1 MISPNKLL
9 VFRDRDCTLF
19 SRLEVGL
26 WESQL
31 TKNPVRKSQIAI
43 EYCYIYRDENPKAH
57 VFWIYAGTKAKF
69 EQGYQEIARRLSL
82 TGWDDQKVDTLQL
95 VYEWFSNEYNDEWLL
110 VVDNADDEAA
120 FFAKKSGESV
130 QEQGVSKPLARYLPK
145 STKGSVLVTTR
156 DKRVGQRLAGREKAI
171 EVLPMTAHD
180 SKSLL
185 QSRIAEEDWDDADAM
200 RLVEELTYLPL
211 AITQAAAFI
220 SENGITISEYL
231 ELLDTNETELK
242 DLLSEHLEDPRRDLD
257 TENSVM
263 RTWKLSFDQISK
275 GKPRAAELLSLMA
288 VLDHH
293 GAPRML
299 LRKDGE
305 TETGFL
311 TALGALQAFSLITT
325 GRGKDAA
332 CKMHRLV
339 ALSTQKWLELR
350 GMLRHWQTTALKVL
364 SENFPGRQS
373 YENWALLEA
382 LTPHAQ
388 LVFSFTFH
396 TAMDLLQCATLL
408 DFAALYDLGKGRYDE
423 AHDKCIKSLQIR
435 ENILPADDPLTL
447 ESVQTFGETL
457 LHLGKLD
464 SARGMLQRAI
474 AGREKALGAEHPDT
488 LESISD
494 LTITLLELDD
504 VSAAEKTALRALRG
518 REKVLGPDDPD
529 TLVSLNILAM
539 LRQRQGDLVVARE
552 ECERALRGREKIL
565 GREHP
570 DTLMTLNNWAM
581 LHYRQGKFDSANEI
595 LQIVLAGEEKLLGP
609 EGYDMQVSLSNMGLV
624 LSGQGDLDAAEA
636 IHRRVMAIREKMLGP
651 EHPAT
656 LMSVKNLA
664 AVLTQKGDIETAEKM
679 HARIRK
685 SERKPEAA
693 GALLRAGLLFD

>member
-1 MISPNKLL
+1 MTQPTKLL
-9 VFRDRDCTLF
+9 PLKKESGALLFEEKLICEESELIYFVF
-19 SRLEVGL
+19 
-26 WESQL
+26 
-31 TKNPVRKSQIAI
+31 RKSQIAI
-43 EYCYIYRDENPKAH
+43 EYCYIYRDEHPEAH
-57 VFWIYAGTKAKF
+57 VFWTYAGTTAKF

-82 TGWDDQKVDTLQL
+82 PGWDDQKVDTLQL
-95 VYEWFSNEYNDEWLL
+95 VYEWLSDEYNGEWLL

-120 FFAKKSGESV
+120 FFAKKHGGP
-130 QEQGVSKPLARYLPK
+130 EQGQEISKPLARYLPN

-156 DKRVGQRLAGREKAI
+156 DKRVGQRLAGREKTI
-171 EVLPMTAHD
+171 EVLPMTALD

-200 RLVEELTYLPL
+200 KLIEELSYLPL

-220 SENGITISEYL
+220 CENEVTISEYL
-231 ELLDTNETELK
+231 ELLDTSDADLK

-263 RTWKLSFDQISK
+263 RTWKLSFDQLLK
-275 GKPRAAELLSLMA
+275 GKPRAADMLSLMA
-288 VLDHH
+288 VLDHS
-293 GAPRML
+293 GTPRML

-305 TETGFL
+305 TEIGFL

-325 GRGKDAA
+325 GKGKDTP

-350 GMLRHWQTTALKVL
+350 GMLGHWQTAALKVL
-364 SENFPGRQS
+364 LENFPGRQS

-388 LVFSFTFH
+388 LVFSFTFS
-396 TAMDLLQCATLL
+396 TPTDLLQCAALL
-408 DFAALYDLGKGRYDE
+408 AFAALYDLGKGKYDE
-423 AHDKCIKSLQIR
+423 AHAKCVRSLQIR

-447 ESVQTFGETL
+447 ESVQTLGETL

-464 SARGMLQRAI
+464 SARSMLERAI

-504 VSAAEKTALRALRG
+504 ITAAEESAQRALRG
-518 REKVLGPDDPD
+518 REKVLGLDDPD

-539 LRQRQGDLVVARE
+539 LRQRQDDLVVARE
-552 ECERALRGREKIL
+552 ICERALRGREKIL

-581 LHYRQGKFDSANEI
+581 LHYRQGDFDTAKEI
-595 LQIVLAGEEKLLGP
+595 FQTVLAGEERLFGR

-624 LSGQGDLDAAEA
+624 LSAQGDLDAAEA
-636 IHRRVMAIREKMLGP
+636 IYKRVMVIREKKLGP

-656 LMSVKNLA
+656 LFSIKNLA
-664 AVLTQKGDIETAEKM
+664 AVLQQKGDAETAEKM
-679 HARIRK
+679 LGRVRN
-685 SERKPEAA
+685 SEKKPEAA
-693 GALLRAGLLFD
+693 GALLMAGLLFD

>member
-1 MISPNKLL
+1 M
-9 VFRDRDCTLF
+9 
-19 SRLEVGL
+19 
-26 WESQL
+26 
-31 TKNPVRKSQIAI
+31 
-43 EYCYIYRDENPKAH
+43 YRDANPKAH
-57 VFWIYAGTKAKF
+57 VFWVYAGTKAKF
-69 EQGYQEIARRLSL
+69 EQGYQEIARRLCL
-82 TGWDDQKVDTLQL
+82 PGWDDQKVDTLQL
-95 VYEWFSNEYNDEWLL
+95 VYEWLSNEHNDEWLL
-110 VVDNADDEAA
+110 IVDNADDEAA
-120 FFAKKSGESV
+120 FFANKSREPM
-130 QEQGVSKPLARYLPK
+130 QELGASKPLARYLPK
-145 STKGSVLVTTR
+145 SIKGSVLVTTR

-171 EVLPMTAHD
+171 EVLPMTAQD
-180 SKSLL
+180 SKDLL

-200 RLVEELTYLPL
+200 RLIEELTYLPL

-231 ELLDTNETELK
+231 ELLDTSETELK

-263 RTWKLSFDQISK
+263 RTWKLSFEQISR

-350 GMLRHWQTTALKVL
+350 GMLHHWQTTALKVL

-373 YENWALLEA
+373 YENWAKLEA

-396 TAMDLLQCATLL
+396 TVMDLLQCAALL

-423 AHDKCIKSLQIR
+423 AHDKCVKSLQIR

-447 ESVQTFGETL
+447 ESVQTLGETL

-464 SARGMLQRAI
+464 SARSMLQRAI

-504 VSAAEKTALRALRG
+504 VTTAEETALRALRG
-518 REKVLGPDDPD
+518 REKVLGLDDPD
-529 TLVSLNILAM
+529 TLVSLNIVAM
-539 LRQRQGDLVVARE
+539 LRQRQGDLVTARA

-565 GREHP
+565 GQEHP

-581 LHYRQGKFDSANEI
+581 LHYRQGDLDTARDIF
-595 LQIVLAGEEKLLGP
+595 QTVLAGEERLLGP

-636 IHRRVMAIREKMLGP
+636 MHKRVMSIREKMLGL

-656 LMSVKNLA
+656 LMSVGNLA
-664 AVLTQKGDIETAEKM
+664 AVLERKGDAEAAGKM
-679 HARIRK
+679 RERIRK
-685 SERKPEAA
+685 CERKPEAA

>member
-1 MISPNKLL
+1 M
-9 VFRDRDCTLF
+9 
-19 SRLEVGL
+19 
-26 WESQL
+26 
-31 TKNPVRKSQIAI
+31 
-43 EYCYIYRDENPKAH
+43 YRDVNPEAH
-57 VFWIYAGTKAKF
+57 VFWVYAGTKAKF

-82 TGWDDQKVDTLQL
+82 PGWDDQKVDTLQL
-95 VYEWFSNEYNDEWLL
+95 VYEWLSNEHNDEWLL
-110 VVDNADDEAA
+110 IVDNADDEAA
-120 FFAKKSGESV
+120 FFANKSRESI
-130 QEQGVSKPLARYLPK
+130 QELGTLKPLARYLPK

-171 EVLPMTAHD
+171 EVLPMTAQD
-180 SKSLL
+180 SKDLL

-200 RLVEELTYLPL
+200 RLIEELTYLPL

-231 ELLDTNETELK
+231 ELLDTSETELK

-263 RTWKLSFDQISK
+263 RTWKLSFEQISR

-350 GMLRHWQTTALKVL
+350 GMLQHWQTTALKVL

-396 TAMDLLQCATLL
+396 TVMDLLQCAALL

-423 AHDKCIKSLQIR
+423 AHDKCVKSLQIR

-447 ESVQTFGETL
+447 ESVQTLGETL

-464 SARGMLQRAI
+464 SARSMLQRAI
-474 AGREKALGAEHPDT
+474 VGREKALGAEHPDT

-504 VSAAEKTALRALRG
+504 VTTAEETALRALRG
-518 REKVLGPDDPD
+518 REKVLGLDDPD

-539 LRQRQGDLVVARE
+539 LRQRQGDLVTARA

-581 LHYRQGKFDSANEI
+581 LHYRQGDLDAARDIF
-595 LQIVLAGEEKLLGP
+595 QTVLAGEERLLGA
-609 EGYDMQVSLSNMGLV
+609 EGYDIQVSLSNMGLV

-636 IHRRVMAIREKMLGP
+636 MHKRVMSIREKMLGP
-651 EHPAT
+651 DHPAT
-656 LMSVKNLA
+656 LMSVGNLA
-664 AVLTQKGDIETAEKM
+664 AVLERKGDAEAAGKM
-679 HARIRK
+679 RERIRK
-685 SERKPEAA
+685 CERKPEAA

>member
-1 MISPNKLL
+1 M
-9 VFRDRDCTLF
+9 
-19 SRLEVGL
+19 
-26 WESQL
+26 
-31 TKNPVRKSQIAI
+31 
-43 EYCYIYRDENPKAH
+43 YRDTNPKAH
-57 VFWIYAGTKAKF
+57 VFWVYAGTKAKF

-82 TGWDDQKVDTLQL
+82 PGWDDQKVDTLQL
-95 VYEWFSNEYNDEWLL
+95 VYEWLSNEYNDEWLL
-110 VVDNADDEAA
+110 IVDNADDEAA
-120 FFAKKSGESV
+120 FFANKSREST
-130 QEQGVSKPLARYLPK
+130 QELGPSKPLARYLPK

-156 DKRVGQRLAGREKAI
+156 DKRVGQRLAGREKAV
-171 EVLPMTAHD
+171 EVLPMTAQD
-180 SKSLL
+180 SKDLL
-185 QSRIAEEDWDDADAM
+185 QSRIAEEDWDDTDAM
-200 RLVEELTYLPL
+200 RLIEELTYLPL

-220 SENGITISEYL
+220 SENGITISDYL
-231 ELLDTNETELK
+231 ELLDTSETELK

-263 RTWKLSFDQISK
+263 RTWKLSFEQISR

-350 GMLRHWQTTALKVL
+350 GMLQHWQTTALKVL

-396 TAMDLLQCATLL
+396 TVMDLLQCAALL

-423 AHDKCIKSLQIR
+423 AHDKCVKSLQIR
-435 ENILPADDPLTL
+435 ENILPADDPLIL
-447 ESVQTFGETL
+447 ESVQTLGETL
-457 LHLGKLD
+457 LHLGRLD
-464 SARGMLQRAI
+464 SARSMLQRAI
-474 AGREKALGAEHPDT
+474 IGREKALGAEHPDT

-504 VSAAEKTALRALRG
+504 VTTAEETALRALRG
-518 REKVLGPDDPD
+518 REKVLGLDDPD

-539 LRQRQGDLVVARE
+539 LRQRQGDLVTARA

-581 LHYRQGKFDSANEI
+581 LHYRQGDLDTARDIF
-595 LQIVLAGEEKLLGP
+595 QTVLAGEERLLGP
-609 EGYDMQVSLSNMGLV
+609 EGYDIQVSLSNMGLV

-636 IHRRVMAIREKMLGP
+636 MHKRVMSIREKILGP

-656 LMSVKNLA
+656 LMSASNLA
-664 AVLTQKGDIETAEKM
+664 AVLECKGDAETAQRMRE
-679 HARIRK
+679 RIRK
-685 SERKPEAA
+685 CGRKPEAA

>member
-1 MISPNKLL
+1 M
-9 VFRDRDCTLF
+9 
-19 SRLEVGL
+19 
-26 WESQL
+26 
-31 TKNPVRKSQIAI
+31 
-43 EYCYIYRDENPKAH
+43 YRNLNPKAH
-57 VFWIYAGTKAKF
+57 VFWVYAGTKAKF

-82 TGWDDQKVDTLQL
+82 QGWDDQKVDTLQL
-95 VYEWFSNEYNDEWLL
+95 VYEWLSNEHNDEWLL
-110 VVDNADDEAA
+110 IVDNADDEAA
-120 FFAKKSGESV
+120 FFANKSRDFV
-130 QEQGVSKPLARYLPK
+130 QELGASKPLARYLPK

-171 EVLPMTAHD
+171 EVLPMTAQD
-180 SKSLL
+180 SKDLL

-200 RLVEELTYLPL
+200 RLIEELTYLPL

-231 ELLDTNETELK
+231 ELLDTSETELK

-263 RTWKLSFDQISK
+263 RTWKLSFEQISR

-350 GMLRHWQTTALKVL
+350 GMLQHWQTTALKVL
-364 SENFPGRQS
+364 AENFPGRQS

-396 TAMDLLQCATLL
+396 TVMDLLQCAALL

-423 AHDKCIKSLQIR
+423 AHDKCVKSLQIR

-447 ESVQTFGETL
+447 ESVQTLGETL

-464 SARGMLQRAI
+464 SARSMLQRAI

-504 VSAAEKTALRALRG
+504 VTTAEETALRALRG
-518 REKVLGPDDPD
+518 REKVLGLDDPD

-539 LRQRQGDLVVARE
+539 LRQRQGDLVTARA

-581 LHYRQGKFDSANEI
+581 LHYRQGDLDTARDIF
-595 LQIVLAGEEKLLGP
+595 QTVLAGEERLLGP

-636 IHRRVMAIREKMLGP
+636 MHKRVMSIREKMLGP
-651 EHPAT
+651 DHPAT
-656 LMSVKNLA
+656 LMSAGNLA
-664 AVLTQKGDIETAEKM
+664 TVLERKGDVEAAGKM
-679 HARIRK
+679 RERIGK
-685 SERKPEAA
+685 CERKREAA

>member
-1 MISPNKLL
+1 MLIQ
-9 VFRDRDCTLF
+9 RYI
-19 SRLEVGL
+19 
-26 WESQL
+26 
-31 TKNPVRKSQIAI
+31 RKSQVAI
-43 EYCYIYRDENPKAH
+43 EYCYIYRDEHPEAH
-57 VFWIYAGTKAKF
+57 VFWIYAGTVAKF

-82 TGWDDQKVDTLQL
+82 PGRDDQKVDTLQL
-95 VYEWFSNEYNDEWLL
+95 VCEWLSDENNDEWLL

-120 FFAKKSGESV
+120 FYAKRSGGPIQQ
-130 QEQGVSKPLARYLPK
+130 QENSKPLARYLPK
-145 STKGSVLVTTR
+145 SAKGSVLVTTR
-156 DKRVGQRLAGREKAI
+156 DKRVGQRLAGREKII
-171 EVLPMTAHD
+171 EVLPMSAHD

-185 QSRIAEEDWDDADAM
+185 QSRITEEDWDDANAM
-200 RLVEELTYLPL
+200 ILIEMLTYLPL

-220 SENGITISEYL
+220 SENGITISEYI
-231 ELLDTNETELK
+231 ELLDTSDTDLK

-275 GKPRAAELLSLMA
+275 GKPRAAEILSLMA
-288 VLDHH
+288 VLDYG

-311 TALGALQAFSLITT
+311 TALGALQAFSLVTAGK
-325 GRGKDAA
+325 GRDAA

-350 GMLRHWQTTALKVL
+350 GMLRHWQTEALKVL

-388 LVFSFTFH
+388 LVFSFTFS

-423 AHDKCIKSLQIR
+423 AHNKCVKSLQIR
-435 ENILPADDPLTL
+435 GNILPADDPLIL
-447 ESVQTFGETL
+447 ESVQTLGETL
-457 LHLGKLD
+457 LHLGKLT
-464 SARGMLQRAI
+464 SARDMLQRAI

-494 LTITLLELDD
+494 LTITLLEMDE
-504 VSAAEKTALRALRG
+504 VTAAEKTAQRALHG
-518 REKVLGPDDPD
+518 REKVLGLDAPD

-539 LRQRQGDLVVARE
+539 LRQRQNNFVAARE
-552 ECERALRGREKIL
+552 MCERALLGRERIL
-565 GREHP
+565 GRDHP

-581 LHYRQGKFDSANEI
+581 LHYRQGDYAMAKEI
-595 LQIVLAGEEKLLGP
+595 FQTVLAGEERLFGA
-609 EGYDMQVSLSNMGLV
+609 EGYDIQVSLSNMGLV

-636 IHRRVMAIREKMLGP
+636 IHKRVIAIREKKFGP

-656 LMSVKNLA
+656 LLSITNLV
-664 AVLTQKGDIETAEKM
+664 AVLQQKGDTETAEKM
-679 HARIRK
+679 SQRIHK
-685 SERKPEAA
+685 SGRKPEAA
-693 GALLRAGLLFD
+693 GALLMAGLLFD

>member
-1 MISPNKLL
+1 M
-9 VFRDRDCTLF
+9 
-19 SRLEVGL
+19 
-26 WESQL
+26 
-31 TKNPVRKSQIAI
+31 
-43 EYCYIYRDENPKAH
+43 
-57 VFWIYAGTKAKF
+57 
-69 EQGYQEIARRLSL
+69 
-82 TGWDDQKVDTLQL
+82 DTLQL
-95 VYEWFSNEYNDEWLL
+95 VYEWLSDEYNGEWLL

-120 FFAKKSGESV
+120 FFAKKPGGPV
-130 QEQGVSKPLARYLPK
+130 QEQEISKPLARYLPN
-145 STKGSVLVTTR
+145 SAKGSVLVTTR

-171 EVLPMTAHD
+171 EVLPMTALD
-180 SKSLL
+180 SMSLL

-200 RLVEELTYLPL
+200 KLIEELSYLPL

-220 SENGITISEYL
+220 SENGVTISEYL
-231 ELLDTNETELK
+231 ELLDTSDTDLK

-263 RTWKLSFDQISK
+263 RTWKLSFDQLLK
-275 GKPRAAELLSLMA
+275 GKPRAADMLSLMA
-288 VLDHH
+288 VLDHS
-293 GAPRML
+293 GTPRML

-305 TETGFL
+305 TEIGFL

-325 GRGKDAA
+325 GKGKDAA

-350 GMLRHWQTTALKVL
+350 EMLRHWQTAALKVI
-364 SENFPGRQS
+364 SDNFPGRQS

-388 LVFSFTFH
+388 LVFSFTFS
-396 TAMDLLQCATLL
+396 TTMDLLQCAALL
-408 DFAALYDLGKGRYDE
+408 ALAALYDLGKGKYDE
-423 AHDKCIKSLQIR
+423 AHDKCVRSLQIR
-435 ENILPADDPLTL
+435 EDSLPADNPLTL
-447 ESVQTFGETL
+447 ESVQTLGETL

-464 SARGMLQRAI
+464 SARSMLERAI

-504 VSAAEKTALRALRG
+504 IASAEETAQRALRG
-518 REKVLGPDDPD
+518 REKVLGLDHPD

-539 LRQRQGDLVVARE
+539 LRQRQDDLVVARDI
-552 ECERALRGREKIL
+552 CERALLGREKII

-581 LHYRQGKFDSANEI
+581 LHYRQGDFDTAKEI
-595 LQIVLAGEEKLLGP
+595 FQTVLVGEERLFGR

-624 LSGQGDLDAAEA
+624 LSAQGDLDAAGA
-636 IHRRVMAIREKMLGP
+636 IHKRVIAIREKKLGP

-656 LMSVKNLA
+656 LFSIKNLV
-664 AVLTQKGDIETAEKM
+664 AVLQQKGETEAAENM
-679 HARIRK
+679 LRRVRK
-685 SERKPEAA
+685 SESKPEAA
-693 GALLRAGLLFD
+693 GALLMAGLLFD